1 MERIDGPS
9 KRTRAAERHSRT
21 EEALAGT
28 EDAGSSDLR
37 FIRSGKRA
45 HVEAMERGSS
55 TSRPSRVVIRQTGD
69 VEPSGPSLWHIAKC
83 LWLDFWDDF
92 RGVLLRTAVVALVTA
107 FAISAIMVAAEV
119 WYGNS
124 CVRWGKDT
132 CGDHRIFV
140 TKQHVKKRR

>member
-1 MERIDGPS
+1 MNFSPVQPDKDAR
-9 KRTRAAERHSRT
+9 SRVNAPPPFSPT
-21 EEALAGT
+21 HLLKCLCL
-28 EDAGSSDLR
+28 DIWDDLR
-37 FIRSGKRA
+37 A
-45 HVEAMERGSS
+45 
-55 TSRPSRVVIRQTGD
+55 
-69 VEPSGPSLWHIAKC
+69 
-83 LWLDFWDDF
+83 
-92 RGVLLRTAVVALVTA
+92 VLRRTAVVALVTA